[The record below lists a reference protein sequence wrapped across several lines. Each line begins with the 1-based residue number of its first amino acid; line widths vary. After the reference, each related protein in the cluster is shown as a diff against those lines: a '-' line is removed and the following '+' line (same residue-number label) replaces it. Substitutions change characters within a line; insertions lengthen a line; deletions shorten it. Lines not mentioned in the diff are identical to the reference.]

1 MLHLGTAD
9 PVTRR
14 RTLTRPQVE
23 FGGRVRTGELHGQK
37 EKSDA
42 GRLEY
47 NSTKVRA
54 RSVDEQSSGVW
65 VARRSRGRGA
75 GVVCL
80 AESPVP
86 HCATPS
92 ADIRSSY
99 HRQNMHLDLAKHE
112 SKTTNTKTFPQ
123 KYTVYTQIQMRGKNP
138 LHHHQC
144 RRNCFADDKI

>member
-86 HCATPS
+86 QCATVCHTTSRYPLVLPPTEHAS
-92 ADIRSSY
+92 GSC
-99 HRQNMHLDLAKHE
+99 
-112 SKTTNTKTFPQ
+112 KT
-123 KYTVYTQIQMRGKNP
+123 
-138 LHHHQC
+138 
-144 RRNCFADDKI
+144 